1 MNKKELQAFLRRDF
15 SLFLE
20 RSFPKLSTCITG
32 TLRLL
37 LMRSNNAE
45 AEN

>member
-20 RSFPKLSTCITG
+20 RSFLQLNPQAMR
-32 TLRLL
+32 TL
-37 LMRSNNAE
+37 
-45 AEN
+45 